1 MMSKELDK
9 LKEIKKSIK
18 NDDFKKVIDKKIK
31 LLEENERVNKGFSN

>member
-1 MMSKELDK
+1 MSKELDK

-31 LLEENERVNKGFSN
+31 LLEENKEILK